1 LSIELSA
8 LKEDLLLMP
17 KVYIERQDQFGRW
30 HQIATKNNE
39 RDAFRVASARAKQT
53 GQRHRIVDEQRHLLD
68 ILE

>member
-1 LSIELSA
+1 
-8 LKEDLLLMP
+8 MP